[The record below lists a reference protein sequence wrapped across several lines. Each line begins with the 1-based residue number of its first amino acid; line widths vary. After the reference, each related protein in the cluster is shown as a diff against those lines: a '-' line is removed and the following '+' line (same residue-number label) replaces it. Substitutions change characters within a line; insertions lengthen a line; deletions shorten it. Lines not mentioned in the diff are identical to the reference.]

1 MIYEK
6 QRKYLDEMKE
16 REGVITVRLPSNEQ
30 SIHLR
35 YTKYSS
41 SGSCLYVDL
50 KLANLPIYAERYMR
64 RNQEQTR
71 RILKLD

>member
-16 REGVITVRLPSNEQ
+16 REGVITARLPNNEQ

-35 YTKYSS
+35 YTKYTS
-41 SGSCLYVDL
+41 SGSCLY
-50 KLANLPIYAERYMR
+50 I
-64 RNQEQTR
+64 
-71 RILKLD
+71 